1 MKKLLF
7 LCICLALFTG
17 KGITQNVNV
26 RLSKEELRQEMAL
39 NAPHLFKKYKTG
51 RVMSG
56 LGMGLTLGGVA
67 AVIAGIAS
75 GDNETVEE
83 GGRTTIYLSGSGAAF
98 ASIGT
103 ACILAGTPLWIIG
116 GTKKRK
122 AQNRDIRDFSYD
134 VPAKPFPYMQLNAV
148 RNGIGLA
155 YVF

>member
-1 MKKLLF
+1 MKKLLL
-7 LCICLALFTG
+7 LCISLALFTG
-17 KGITQNVNV
+17 KGIAQNFNV
-26 RLSKEELRQEMAL
+26 QLSKEELRQEMAL
-39 NAPHLFKKYKTG
+39 NAPQLYKKYKTG
-51 RVMSG
+51 RTLSG
-56 LGMGLTLGGVA
+56 IGMGLTLGGVA

-75 GDNETVEE
+75 GDNETVKE

-103 ACILAGTPLWIIG
+103 ACILAGIPLWIIG

-122 AQNRDIRDFSYD
+122 AQNRYIRDFSYE
-134 VPAKPFPYMQLNAV
+134 VAAKPLPYIQLNAV